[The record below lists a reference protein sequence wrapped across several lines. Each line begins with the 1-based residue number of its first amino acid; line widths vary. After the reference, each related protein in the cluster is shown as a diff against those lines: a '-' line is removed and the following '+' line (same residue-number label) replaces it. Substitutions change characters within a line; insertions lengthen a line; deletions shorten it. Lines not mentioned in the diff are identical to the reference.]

1 MNTAEY
7 IYSLI
12 FYLYLYNEN
21 LIPLNELVDFFE
33 EYNLWRES
41 LF

>member
-7 IYSLI
+7 IYSVI

-21 LIPLNELVDFFE
+21 LIPLNELVDCFE